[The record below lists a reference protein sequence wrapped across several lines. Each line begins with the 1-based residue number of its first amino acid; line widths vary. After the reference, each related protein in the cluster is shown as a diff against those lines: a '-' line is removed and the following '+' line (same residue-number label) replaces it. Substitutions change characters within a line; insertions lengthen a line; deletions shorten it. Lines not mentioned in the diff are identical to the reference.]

1 MTSAPPKLLEAR
13 NLLLEYLNF
22 DKTKVRGADLE
33 PAEVGI
39 VGDPNH
45 RGGYHCGS
53 NRVVKNDYSVVES
66 RRDKKGLSIYASALD
81 VGEFSQ
87 GKHNLRTFS
96 LWCVEQCKA
105 KAADTKDIREII
117 YSPDG
122 RTVKR
127 WDALGI
133 RSGGDS
139 SHLFHTHFSIFRD
152 ADGSTVL
159 ALVRRYLIE
168 AGFIKLPPKPQPP
181 VEDDDVK
188 LTDVVP
194 GTDRATR
201 TVSDVLADAANLRN
215 VLMSK
220 PQVYKGPGAPAAGS
234 LLAELA
240 ALPGVVK
247 QLQSDIAA
255 IRLLLESQES

>member
-1 MTSAPPKLLEAR
+1 VTSAPPKLLEAR
-13 NLLLEYLNF
+13 NLLLEHLNF

-66 RRDKKGLSIYASALD
+66 RRDKRGLSIYASALD
-81 VGEFSQ
+81 VGEFEK

-96 LWCVEQCKA
+96 LWCVDQCKA
-105 KAADTKDIREII
+105 KARDARDIREII

-133 RSGGDS
+133 RSGGDA

-152 ADGSTVL
+152 ADGSTLL
-159 ALVRRYLIE
+159 ALFRRYLTE
-168 AGFIKLPPKPQPP
+168 TGFIKAPPKPLPP

-194 GTDRATR
+194 GTDRENR
-201 TVSDVLADAANLRN
+201 TVQDILADAANLRN
-215 VLMSK
+215 FLMSN
-220 PQVYKGPGAPAAGS
+220 PNGYRGPSAPAS
-234 LLAELA
+234 TTLLAQLA
-240 ALPGVVK
+240 QLPDAVRG
-247 QLQSDIAA
+247 LQSDIAA